1 MKTSLKYI
9 AKSHNKNFIFFRQIK
24 AHNNLFADAF
34 LIGGKNVNKSLRSF
48 GAKTYLRKNHWCKLF
63 FLKQLCM
70 ADFCLLELVLPQGPG
85 PVLYRIVQLC
95 QGQSKLEQFILRVR
109 RQSSIS

>member
-1 MKTSLKYI
+1 
-9 AKSHNKNFIFFRQIK
+9 
-24 AHNNLFADAF
+24 
-34 LIGGKNVNKSLRSF
+34 
-48 GAKTYLRKNHWCKLF
+48 
-63 FLKQLCM
+63 M